1 MAELSGD
8 VTPLVAAVAVP
19 ALAFARTNCV
29 SGIAAPATPLV
40 PVGESDVARCT
51 QPVTVIFCALDDEG
65 VVCALKP
72 TLTVAAETNNASASL
87 FIRTS
92 YLWNPVS
99 IACNSNAAFI

>member
-1 MAELSGD
+1 MAELNGD
-8 VTPLVAAVAVP
+8 VAPLVAAVAVP
-19 ALAFARTNCV
+19 ALAFDRTNCV

-65 VVCALKP
+65 VVCALKL
-72 TLTVAAETNNASASL
+72 TLTAVAETNNASASL

-92 YLWNPVS
+92 YPWNRVS
-99 IACNSNAAFI
+99 IACNSNAVFI